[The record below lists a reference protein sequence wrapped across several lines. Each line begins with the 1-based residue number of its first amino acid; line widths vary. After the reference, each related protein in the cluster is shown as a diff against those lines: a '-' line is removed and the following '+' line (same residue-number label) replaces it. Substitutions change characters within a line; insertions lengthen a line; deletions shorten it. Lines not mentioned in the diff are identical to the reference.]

1 MPTTRAGRRIKIL
14 DVLDA
19 DSLGELAKH
28 LSLDEEMTW
37 SITCQAC
44 YAACNKEVLDAR
56 SRIVKVCY
64 YHLPQKTIHVHMLI
78 PFGIKLFYV
87 DLPAKIVHEVLVLPR
102 TVKRAWQMCDGGRN
116 FILKMC
122 HITYTRF
129 RVGARSGSWAMPVGK
144 QLIPSTTYYNVVDI
158 KFECQAPPEFPG
170 SCTRVT
176 QTLNSCTRN
185 PNKFHQNFPRSM
197 LCIGFNAPFECYEQA
212 VQQIVGDARPPLT
225 GEPVNA
231 CLAPSP
237 ILVPPAEKPISGS
250 RLVKVGPALIAV

>member
-129 RVGARSGSWAMPVGK
+129 RVGARSGSCAMPVGK

-197 LCIGFNAPFECYEQA
+197 LRIGFSAPFECWTSKTA
-212 VQQIVGDARPPLT
+212 VQQIVGWRR
-225 GEPVNA
+225 
-231 CLAPSP
+231 S
-237 ILVPPAEKPISGS
+237 
-250 RLVKVGPALIAV
+250 PALDRRNRSTRVSLRFPSW